1 MSNKYELLREILE
14 QLESFEKRGG
24 EDDLMAFSLYL
35 RDQAYVNDATEDRD
49 LFGNNGFSNYRSN
62 PEVEFSILLT
72 GLFRFAKHYLKKA
85 FAKTAFKTID
95 EFGFLATLTR
105 EGNLMKNELINEHM
119 LEMSSGSEIIKRLVR
134 NGLVHE
140 YPDQNDK
147 RAKRVALTE
156 KGRQEIF
163 VAFGEMHKV
172 SKIIRG
178 NLQSHELKEALAV
191 LNKLTFWHKH
201 IHEQDK
207 NATIEELHEKYVD
220 Y

>member
-1 MSNKYELLREILE
+1 MSNKYRLIREVLDH
-14 QLESFEKRGG
+14 LESFEKSGG
-24 EDDLMAFSLYL
+24 EDNLKAFSIYL
-35 RDQAYVNDATEDRD
+35 RDQAYTTVDKEELELSGYADFR
-49 LFGNNGFSNYRSN
+49 NYRSN

-95 EFGFLATLTR
+95 EFGFLATLIK
-105 EGNLMKNELINEHM
+105 EGSLMKNELINEHM

-134 NGLVHE
+134 KGLVYE
-140 YPDQNDK
+140 FPDENDK

-156 KGRQEIF
+156 RGRQEIF

-178 NLQSHELKEALAV
+178 NLHGVELKESLAV
-191 LNKLTFWHKH
+191 LNKLTSWHKH

-207 NATIEELHEKYVD
+207 DSSIEELHDKYVA